1 VRFFMMALLAAGAV
15 AICTPL
21 HAQGLSTGA
30 SGKVDRASASVLS
43 EHHLEA
49 LKTMTVQQQPEFLLE
64 RSINRYRGANEEILA
79 RAAGARRAAWHSR
92 GC

>member
-1 VRFFMMALLAAGAV
+1 
-15 AICTPL
+15 
-21 HAQGLSTGA
+21 
-30 SGKVDRASASVLS
+30 VDRASASVLS